1 MDIAALLIKYN
12 AQVNATDKWG
22 FTPLHESAQKSRTHL
37 CALLLAHGADPFAK
51 NQEGHTPL
59 DLAVAEDVRS
69 LLQDAMTT
77 HQSLPVTT
85 KSLSGSKT
93 SGSIITLPSL
103 PPTPVNG
110 ATGGSA
116 SGSGNGISASASVS
130 NIAPVANETVIM
142 PSGNPFLMPIR
153 SLLSSGGGDGDAQPS
168 SSDNGAMS
176 SSSSTMADTEAE
188 QEHEKMKAMAG
199 FLANL
204 GLDHLRD
211 IFEREE
217 ISLEILAEMSHDDLK
232 GIGVAAYGH
241 RHLLLKGIDKIR
253 SNMGGGTMLIE
264 LPRDDREF
272 LAVDDE
278 MQGTIRS
285 HRDNGHAGGVFSRYN
300 IIKVSYYFAY
310 H

>member
-1 MDIAALLIKYN
+1 M
-12 AQVNATDKWG
+12 
-22 FTPLHESAQKSRTHL
+22 FTLFKLNTLNKIVHHFIS
-37 CALLLAHGADPFAK
+37 
-51 NQEGHTPL
+51 PL

-93 SGSIITLPSL
+93 SGSIITLPTI
-103 PPTPVNG
+103 PPPAING
-110 ATGGSA
+110 ATGG
-116 SGSGNGISASASVS
+116 GNGGAAGGIATSASAS

-153 SLLSSGGGDGDAQPS
+153 SLLSSGGGDGDAQASP
-168 SSDNGAMS
+168 DNAMS
-176 SSSSTMADTEAE
+176 SSSSALAVTEAE
-188 QEHEKMKAMAG
+188 QEQEKIKAVG
-199 FLANL
+199 SFLANL

-272 LAVDDE
+272 LAVEDE
-278 MQGTIRS
+278 MQATIRS

-300 IIKVSYYFAY
+300 IIKVQVAKSIDKLLQIIIIILLCHMTQA
-310 H
+310 